1 MSAIQETQSAD
12 LMTKL
17 DQGYA
22 TYKDYTSVRLSNT
35 QPEQKI
41 IPGTG
46 PQATPPTPAQH
57 YYIVPSLYNFG
68 TSSNK
73 VLNDFMLEGPEMTT
87 SFGIQSKQSPSGRM
101 EHSIMCKF
109 DMTNTEQL
117 AFINTFDDIH
127 KGFAGILAQIKGAV
141 KLYNFNPQMAEATGL
156 KNPIYKSRDE
166 LTGEVIQGRPPSIF
180 LKLFS
185 RGKGA
190 MAEQT
195 LFTGIDGNNISWNLL
210 QNVEM
215 KFIPLLHIKRM
226 YVGGGKASI
235 QIELVSAIVTS
246 IHARNT
252 TTRQLSTIHRIQTQ
266 RPELVDNVS
275 AQIAKLTLERQD
287 QIFNQSETQQQQQQT
302 HPSTPTQSTFSGIE
316 PPSQKSISISSIP
329 DFTAYT
335 PQRNVD
341 ASSNMQLN

>member
-1 MSAIQETQSAD
+1 MSLTQETQSFD
-12 LMTKL
+12 LNTKL
-17 DQGYA
+17 DQPYA
-22 TYKDYTSVRLSNT
+22 TYKDFTSIRLSST
-35 QPEQKI
+35 PPEQKI

-57 YYIVPSLYNFG
+57 YYIVPALYNLG

-73 VLNDFMLEGPEMTT
+73 VLNDFMLEGPEMET

-101 EHSIMCKF
+101 ESSIMCKF
-109 DMTNTEQL
+109 DMSNSEQL

-127 KGFAGILAQIKGAV
+127 KGFAGILSQIKGAV
-141 KLYNFNPQMAEATGL
+141 KLYNFNQQMAEATGL

-180 LKLFS
+180 LKLFN

-195 LFTGIDGNNISWNLL
+195 LFTGIDGKNISWNLL

-235 QIELVSAIVTS
+235 QIELVSAVVTS

-252 TTRQLSTIHRIQTQ
+252 TTRQLSTIHRIQCQ

-275 AQIAKLTLERQD
+275 AQIAKLTLDRQD
-287 QIFNQSETQQQQQQT
+287 QLVNENQQ
-302 HPSTPTQSTFSGIE
+302 STPTQLTPTQSQTTFSGID
-316 PPSQKSISISSIP
+316 PPSQKTITVSSIP
-329 DFTAYT
+329 DFTLSAPT
-335 PQRNVD
+335 RNTENN
-341 ASSNMQLN
+341 SSIQLN